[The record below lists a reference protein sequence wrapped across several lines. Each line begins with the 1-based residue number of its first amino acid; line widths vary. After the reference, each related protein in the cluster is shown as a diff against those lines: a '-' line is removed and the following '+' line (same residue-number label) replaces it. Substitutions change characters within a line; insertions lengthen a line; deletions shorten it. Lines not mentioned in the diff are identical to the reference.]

1 MPHHEHEVE
10 VFDARTGAHL
20 GAAFVAGRAS
30 AEQIA
35 EVHQARAARRRQLQ
49 ADLRAAEKDRRIRYA
64 AATVPAPPRWV
75 LPRAL
80 AQPLA
85 GPGADVLASATP
97 GRGPAAQPSTGHLA
111 RGLLGA
117 GAAHRGLPRRPG
129 RRRGRVARAIPRR
142 PISAQDEYHIEAVGI
157 FSARYARLTQ
167 WPLASLL
174 RDLAG
179 HDVGFPPAALVIP
192 APCTRSWAAG

>member
-35 EVHQARAARRRQLQ
+35 EVHQARAARRQLQ
-49 ADLRAAEKDRRIRYA
+49 ADLRAAGKDRRIRYA
-64 AATVPAPPRWV
+64 AATVPAPPQPVTAVTAAQAAAEFAAAGDTLRAQSRPGLIPPGPPAPGWV

-85 GPGADVLASATP
+85 GPGADVPAPAAP
-97 GRGPAAQPSTGHLA
+97 GRCPAAPPSPAIWPGACWALALLTEAFRGGPAAAAGGPLGQYRGARYRPRTCWPSP
-111 RGLLGA
+111 R
-117 GAAHRGLPRRPG
+117 PRR
-129 RRRGRVARAIPRR
+129 
-142 PISAQDEYHIEAVGI
+142 
-157 FSARYARLTQ
+157 
-167 WPLASLL
+167 
-174 RDLAG
+174 
-179 HDVGFPPAALVIP
+179 
-192 APCTRSWAAG
+192 